1 MLVLRPVQSVMEESQ
16 VQDLVREYLRHHQF
30 TSTLETLESEL
41 KARPVPKGKKAVLS
55 PEQLAALP
63 RLYSLAEADK
73 PRAAKEA
80 VLEKQLKALDKNY
93 AVVVQTG
100 RQLLT
105 MALDMSE
112 RLEDREISGRYKA
125 QLGKFHKILVS
136 DAVIDGEDGYIW
148 FNEANLTEVRA
159 AVAKSMRSKDYSQVN
174 EVLKTLRMTALS
186 VLSKHRRKIVD
197 QMIKNDVLSSNP
209 LALLKVKQRELKINA
224 LALVSM
230 LASTGKGVAYL
241 LSPRADSVVQA
252 LVEALGEEEAGSVG
266 QRFAL
271 AALQKIVAL
280 EEAVIGALLESG
292 LVPWLRINL
301 LERSLL
307 GGEYMHSFCLDFGAA
322 LLANLLNSAAG
333 SAYLASHVEDSVDL
347 AEKLLQMLTSDR
359 VESSTIIHLLI
370 LLTTLSAVKSLSPDL
385 DQLQF
390 SEKISEFVEWYS
402 QRKADDTDDMDNRKT
417 ILDMCAHLFHP
428 RENSASALDT
438 SEVMEFNAHKHQDD
452 IRELEQRLEDENEV
466 IVFECFPDEVSLR

>member
-1 MLVLRPVQSVMEESQ
+1 MEETQ
-16 VQDLVREYLRHHQF
+16 VQELVRDYLRHHQL

-41 KARPVPKGKKAVLS
+41 KSRPLPKGKKAVLTA
-55 PEQLAALP
+55 EQLAALP

-80 VLEKQLKALDKNY
+80 VMEKQLKALEKNY
-93 AVVVQTG
+93 AVVVQCG

-112 RLEDREISGRYKA
+112 RLEDREMGGRYKA
-125 QLGKFHKILVS
+125 QLGKFHKMLVA
-136 DAVIDGEDGYIW
+136 DAVVEGEDGYTW
-148 FNEANLTEVRA
+148 FNEANLTEVRV
-159 AVAKSMRSKDYSQVN
+159 AVAKSMRSKDYIQVN
-174 EVLKTLRMTALS
+174 EAIKTLRMAALS

-209 LALLKVKQRELKINA
+209 LALLKVKQRELKTNV

-266 QRFAL
+266 QRFAI

-292 LVPWLRINL
+292 LVPWLKTSL

-307 GGEYMHSFCLDFGAA
+307 GGEYMHSFCLDFGSA
-322 LLANLLNSAAG
+322 LLANLLNSQTG
-333 SAYLASHVEDSVDL
+333 STYMSSHIEDSVDL
-347 AEKLLQMLTSDR
+347 AEKLLLMLTSDR

-370 LLTTLSAVKSLSPDL
+370 LLTTISAVKTLAPDL
-385 DQLQF
+385 EHLQF
-390 SEKISEFVEWYS
+390 SDKISEFVEWYS
-402 QRKADDTDDMDNRKT
+402 QRKADDSDDMDNRKT

-466 IVFECFPDEVSLR
+466 IIFECFPDEVSLK